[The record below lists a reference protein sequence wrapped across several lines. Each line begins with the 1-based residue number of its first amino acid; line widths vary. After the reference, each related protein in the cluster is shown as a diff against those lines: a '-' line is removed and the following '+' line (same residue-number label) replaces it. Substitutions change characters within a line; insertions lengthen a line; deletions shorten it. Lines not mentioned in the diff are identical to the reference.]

1 MEKNKKT
8 AFEIVMEKNDYK
20 SKGFDMIFCF
30 LLISIL
36 IQKFFLI
43 GSILYCEETHSG
55 GAYNMEKT
63 KKIDVFNSTPRKIKC
78 ITK

>member
-1 MEKNKKT
+1 M
-8 AFEIVMEKNDYK
+8 
-20 SKGFDMIFCF
+20 
-30 LLISIL
+30 

-78 ITK
+78 ITNEMDYLGDGTRRFYMEDDELLQRIKELQKQNE